1 MFRNLFK
8 KLHSEMVPSWKLNL
22 PGGKITC
29 AQHIHVHFFY
39 QEAHAM
45 VRAANVK
52 KAAAEKKFKEANN
65 KVGGS
70 VTFAR
75 S

>member
-1 MFRNLFK
+1 M
-8 KLHSEMVPSWKLNL
+8 LNTYMY
-22 PGGKITC
+22 I
-29 AQHIHVHFFY
+29 FY